1 MSLLL
6 HKLKIPG
13 FSNLTIAYKK
23 EYLDSKRCVIGVYNY
38 NSALLF
44 RLVDSNIYCFILK
57 YSLLSVETMST
68 IGFGSRVI
76 TTNCMT
82 SVFLLLVQSIVGIIL
97 PTIWTAVIIAK
108 FKCSNSGFAVRFSAK
123 AAITLK
129 DGKYFLNVKV
139 APTDAINGILLEASA
154 FGVVVTRRTIVCG
167 EDCVEEEEDQDIDLQ
182 VINFNIDK
190 GQQRRDFH
198 VMWPIIICH
207 EIDRNSPLYDFNSGL
222 QGSDNFELILL
233 LKGSTIYDG
242 STVIQRTSYLPSEIV
257 SVGNFSFEHVFQE
270 RADYISVN
278 EQKQEFDLIES

>member
-1 MSLLL
+1 
-6 HKLKIPG
+6 
-13 FSNLTIAYKK
+13 
-23 EYLDSKRCVIGVYNY
+23 
-38 NSALLF
+38 
-44 RLVDSNIYCFILK
+44 
-57 YSLLSVETMST
+57 MST

-76 TTNCMT
+76 TTNCIT
-82 SVFLLLVQSIVGIIL
+82 SVFLLLIQSIVGIIL

-108 FKCSNSGFAVRFSAK
+108 FKCYNSGFAVRFSAK

-139 APTDAINGILLEASA
+139 APIDAINGILLEASA
-154 FGVVVTRRTIVCG
+154 FGVVVTRRTIICG
-167 EDCVEEEEDQDIDLQ
+167 DDCVEEEEDQDIDLRS
-182 VINFNIDK
+182 INFNIDK
-190 GQQRRDFH
+190 GRQKTNFH

-242 STVIQRTSYLPSEIV
+242 STVVQRTSYLPSEIV

>member
-1 MSLLL
+1 
-6 HKLKIPG
+6 
-13 FSNLTIAYKK
+13 
-23 EYLDSKRCVIGVYNY
+23 
-38 NSALLF
+38 
-44 RLVDSNIYCFILK
+44 
-57 YSLLSVETMST
+57 MST

-76 TTNCMT
+76 TTNCIT
-82 SVFLLLVQSIVGIIL
+82 SVFLLLIQSIVGIIL

-108 FKCSNSGFAVRFSAK
+108 FKCYNSGFAVRFSAK

-139 APTDAINGILLEASA
+139 APIDAINGILLEASA
-154 FGVVVTRRTIVCG
+154 FGVVVTRRTIICG
-167 EDCVEEEEDQDIDLQ
+167 DDCVEEEEDQDIDLRS
-182 VINFNIDK
+182 INFNIDK
-190 GQQRRDFH
+190 GRQKTNFH

-207 EIDRNSPLYDFNSGL
+207 EIDQNSPLYDFNSGL

-242 STVIQRTSYLPSEIV
+242 STVVQRTSYLPSEIV

-278 EQKQEFDLIES
+278 EQKQEFDLIVS